1 MMIDTS
7 PQDVF
12 ETADGEVRVVL
23 EQGSSIHLKAA
34 SAYNDPVELTATQA
48 LEIADILLHFA
59 SRLGA

>member
-48 LEIADILLHFA
+48 LEIADILLYFA

>member
-7 PQDVF
+7 PQNVF

-48 LEIADILLHFA
+48 LEIADILHHFA

>member
-7 PQDVF
+7 PQNVF

-48 LEIADILLHFA
+48 LEIADILRHFA
-59 SRLGA
+59 SRLGV